1 MNKLERFEE
10 LFLTYYSPLVEYA
23 YQYVDEDDA
32 QELVQD
38 LMMYIW
44 EERKRLMITTSL
56 KSYLFVSVKNR
67 CLNAIRNQKYRQRVK
82 AKLYD
87 YLSENQ
93 LDDPDFYMVNELGEK
108 INQAISELPANY
120 RTTFEMSRLE
130 ELSNAQ
136 IASVLDISIK
146 TVEYRISRS
155 LKILR
160 IKLKDYL
167 PIFSF
172 LFMR

>member
-1 MNKLERFEE
+1 MNKQLKFEE

-32 QELVQD
+32 EELVQD
-38 LMMYIW
+38 LMMHIW
-44 EERKRLMITTSL
+44 EERERLLITTSL

-67 CLNAIRNQKYRQRVK
+67 CLNAIRNQKYRQRVR

-93 LDDPDFYMVNELGEK
+93 LDDPDFYLVNELGEK
-108 INQAISELPANY
+108 ITRAINELPENY

-130 ELSNAQ
+130 GLSNAQ
-136 IASVLDISIK
+136 IASALDISVK
-146 TVEYRISRS
+146 TVEYRITRS
-155 LKILR
+155 LQILR
-160 IKLKDYL
+160 VKLKDYL
-167 PIFSF
+167 PILLFF
-172 LFMR
+172 L

>member
-1 MNKLERFEE
+1 MNKRKRFEE

-23 YQYVDEDDA
+23 YQYVNEDDA

-38 LMMYIW
+38 LMMHMW
-44 EERKRLMITTSL
+44 EEYERLIITTSL

-67 CLNAIRNQKYRQRVK
+67 CLNAIRNQKYRQRVR

-108 INQAISELPANY
+108 IDRAIRELPPNY

-130 ELSNAQ
+130 GMSNAQ
-136 IASVLDISIK
+136 IAEALEISIK
-146 TVEYRISRS
+146 TVEYRISQS

-167 PIFSF
+167 PVLSF
-172 LFMR
+172 LFLR

>member
-1 MNKLERFEE
+1 MNTQLRFEE

-23 YQYVDEDDA
+23 YQYVNEDDA

-38 LMMYIW
+38 LMMHIW
-44 EERKRLMITTSL
+44 EERERLMITTSL

-87 YLSENQ
+87 YLSENN

-108 INQAISELPANY
+108 INRAINELPENY
-120 RTTFEMSRLE
+120 RVTFQMSRLE
-130 ELSNAQ
+130 GLSNAQ
-136 IASVLDISIK
+136 IASALHISVK
-146 TVEYRISRS
+146 TVEYRITRS
-155 LKILR
+155 LQILR

-167 PIFSF
+167 AVL
-172 LFMR
+172 LFML